1 MRRSRCT
8 ACALVTRGRAIL
20 AAVRGGSGRASGL
33 TGAGCRHHDGTV
45 LCVLLWARPGAESGL
60 IAYEDQV
67 LDIASGYGGR
77 VLQRARSGGGDGQ
90 PLEVQLLE
98 FPTAQAVA
106 EFMADGRR
114 QALADERDRVV
125 ARTEVIDVQLV
136 GGDPGA

>member
-1 MRRSRCT
+1 MRESRT
-8 ACALVTRGRAIL
+8 PAGLVT
-20 AAVRGGSGRASGL
+20 
-33 TGAGCRHHDGTV
+33 

-67 LDIASGYGGR
+67 LGIASGYGGR
-77 VLQRARSGGGDGQ
+77 VLQRARSEGGDGQ
-90 PLEVQLLE
+90 PLEIQLLE

-125 ARTEVIDVQLV
+125 ARTEVVDVQLV